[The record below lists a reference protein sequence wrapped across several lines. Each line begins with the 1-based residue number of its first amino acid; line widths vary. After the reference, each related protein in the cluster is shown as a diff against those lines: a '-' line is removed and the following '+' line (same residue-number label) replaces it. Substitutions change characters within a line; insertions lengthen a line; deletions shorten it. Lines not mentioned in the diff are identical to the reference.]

1 MLQGQLSEIALIEPI
16 TPTLGKILKSL
27 LASLNA
33 DAPVGRYEVQGDKL
47 FYTVSQDRTQPFA
60 ERRSEC
66 HRNYLDIQVV
76 LSGEE
81 CYGYSLEPLEKVT
94 EDLFNQCDLAF
105 GQPRSERF
113 VTLHCGEF
121 IVFAPNCPH
130 RPLIAIDDKPA
141 EVKKAVIKVH
151 RSLLSE

>member
-16 TPTLGKILKSL
+16 APTLGKILKSL

-33 DAPVGRYEVQGDKL
+33 DAPVGRHEVQGDKL
-47 FYTVSQDRTQPFA
+47 FYTVSLDKTQPLA

-66 HRNYLDIQVV
+66 HQNYLDIQVV

-81 CYGYSLEPLEKVT
+81 RYGYSLEPLEKVT
-94 EDLFNQCDLAF
+94 EDLFNKCDVGF
-105 GQPRSERF
+105 GLPRSERF
-113 VTLHCGEF
+113 VTLHTGEF

-130 RPLIAIDDKPA
+130 RPLVAINDEPA
-141 EVKKAVIKVH
+141 EVKKAVIKIH
-151 RSLLSE
+151 NSLLN